1 MNFSEINFLMS
12 KALDY
17 AHEGFRRDEVPVG
30 AVIVDSNGLI
40 IAEAF
45 NTKEKEQQCCHH
57 AEILAIEKASKY
69 LGSWRLNGCTL
80 FVTLEP
86 CIMCMGAIAHARLE
100 AVYFGAYDP
109 KGGALSLGY
118 KLNKDMRLNHKFK
131 VYGGF
136 KHLECSKLI
145 SDFFKQKR
153 RRYRS

>member
-1 MNFSEINFLMS
+1 MNFSEYNFMMS

-17 AHEGFRRDEVPVG
+17 ANEGFRRDEVPVG
-30 AVIVDSNGLI
+30 AIITDKNGLV

-57 AEILAIEKASKY
+57 AEILAIEKASKF
-69 LGSWRLNGCTL
+69 LGTWRLNDCKI

-86 CIMCMGAIAHARLE
+86 CIMCMGALAHARIDT
-100 AVYFGAYDP
+100 VVFGAYDP
-109 KGGALSLGY
+109 RGGALSLGY
-118 KLNKDMRLNHKFK
+118 KINNDSRLNHKFK

-136 KHLECSKLI
+136 RHLECSKLI
-145 SDFFKQKR
+145 SNFFKQKR